1 MFYKLMSNDI
11 VMDLLRE
18 VSYVRYLPKAQRW
31 VITDPQSAHGVMGSD
46 HDKIF
51 YIEGRKCACKEKYP
65 RVIVKEISEQEYNN
79 LATHFFA
86 QQEENAELKERMAN
100 LELKMAQQTDLL
112 AEQNALLTSLLLK
125 LN

>member
-31 VITDPQSAHGVMGSD
+31 VITDPQSAHGVMSSD

-51 YIEGRKCACKEKYP
+51 YIEGRKNACEDTRPY
-65 RVIVKEISEQEYNN
+65 VVVKEITEQEYSN

-86 QQEENAELKERMAN
+86 QQKENIELKERMTN

>member
-51 YIEGRKCACKEKYP
+51 YIEGRKNACEDTRPY
-65 RVIVKEISEQEYNN
+65 VVVKEITEQEYNN